1 MTITRKSELYPDKC
15 TKKDIENIISMLES
29 TSIKNGWDANISHGA
44 GDDGIRIP
52 ARRVKAFCDM
62 LRSTQTDAQQRINNA
77 IETLKK
83 EKRDQESILNT
94 PMNKHHGEIH
104 TYIKN
109 TLEYA
114 IELLQTD
121 GDVPSIGPRVLGS
134 LVYSSTPWKIYR
146 QDAGMGEYDYAIF
159 LNDVFFARTEYSQTA
174 HEIIEAIKR
183 R

>member
-15 TKKDIENIISMLES
+15 TKKDIENIISMLEN

-44 GDDGIRIP
+44 GDGGIRIP
-52 ARRVKAFCDM
+52 ARRVKVFCDM
-62 LRSTQTDAQQRINNA
+62 LRSTQIDAQQRRDA
-77 IETLKK
+77 IE
-83 EKRDQESILNT
+83 
-94 PMNKHHGEIH
+94 EIH
-104 TYIKN
+104 TARRLLKN
-109 TLEYA
+109 SRTSWINIDKFLERA
-114 IELLQTD
+114 AVFLQTD
-121 GDVPSIGPRVLGS
+121 DVPVVGKQVLGD

-146 QDAGMGEYDYAIF
+146 QDAGMGEHNYAIF